1 MRRVAALLVLILTL
15 TMSMNVNATS
25 TRSVDTQLYINYNGT
40 TAVCN
45 VDIYGTNSSQHLEAT
60 IKFWHKNR
68 CLQTWVVSGYG
79 VLFFTETAEISVAK
93 GSTYRLSVDLAIDGD
108 MQPTVST
115 SRLCE

>member
-25 TRSVDTQLYINYNGT
+25 TRSVDTQPYINYNGT

-68 CLQTWVVSGYG
+68 ICIWQVPAYLRKLSLLFLQAR
-79 VLFFTETAEISVAK
+79 FK
-93 GSTYRLSVDLAIDGD
+93 
-108 MQPTVST
+108 
-115 SRLCE
+115 